1 MKRPNPKISMIAAMA
16 RNRVIGGK
24 DGGIPWSLPRD
35 SAHFRNY
42 TAGKFML
49 LGRTTFEE
57 MDGWFTTQTP
67 VVLTRDFN
75 FDVKEGFVAD
85 SVERAVSIAREQSAS
100 ELVVSGGAS
109 IYQAALSFADEL
121 ILTFVE
127 AEVEGEHHFPGY
139 EAVAKWE
146 IVDEERFEADAENE
160 FAMTFATLKRVIG

>member
-1 MKRPNPKISMIAAMA
+1 
-16 RNRVIGGK
+16 
-24 DGGIPWSLPRD
+24 
-35 SAHFRNY
+35 
-42 TAGKFML
+42 ML

-109 IYQAALSFADEL
+109 IYQAGPEL
-121 ILTFVE
+121 C
-127 AEVEGEHHFPGY
+127 
-139 EAVAKWE
+139 
-146 IVDEERFEADAENE
+146 
-160 FAMTFATLKRVIG
+160 